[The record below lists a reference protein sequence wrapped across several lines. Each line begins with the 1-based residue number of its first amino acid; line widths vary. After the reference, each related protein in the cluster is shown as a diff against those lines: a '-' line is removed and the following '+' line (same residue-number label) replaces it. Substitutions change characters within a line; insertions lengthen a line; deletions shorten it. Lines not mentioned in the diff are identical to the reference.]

1 MAIIK
6 GNKKRDILAELFTN
20 RNTNIQAASKWDAWE
35 IEDQIKSVISAKES
49 FLEENPDHDLR
60 IINEH
65 LDQLQEA
72 LKLKKANNPSEL
84 DL

>member
-1 MAIIK
+1 MAIVK
-6 GNKKRDILAELFTN
+6 GNKKRDILAELFSN
-20 RNTNIQAASKWDAWE
+20 RDANIKAAVNWNLWE
-35 IEDQIKSVISAKES
+35 IEDQIKSVLSAKES

-72 LKLKKANNPSEL
+72 LKLKKMNNPSEI
-84 DL
+84 DI

>member
-6 GNKKRDILAELFTN
+6 GNKKRDILAELFAN
-20 RNTNIQAASKWDAWE
+20 RDSNIQAASKWNTWE

-72 LKLKKANNPSEL
+72 LKFNR
-84 DL
+84 DT